1 MNTQHHEAGGAKPA
15 LTVQQAIAEASRC
28 LLCHDAPCSQG
39 CPGGT
44 DPAKFIRQIRF
55 FNFKGA
61 ARTVLRNNPLGG
73 VCAHVCP
80 SGETCVKACLRSGL
94 DRPIDID
101 GLQRFAVDHGRQLGL
116 TALFPGEPRPEK
128 VAVVGGGPAG
138 LAAAARLA
146 QLGYKV
152 TLLEARAAVGGMLR
166 YGVPE
171 SRLSDAA
178 LDADLAEILALG
190 VEVRTGMKLE
200 SENAALGLLDQGFAA
215 VFVAPGLWA
224 PAQLKVPGIEL
235 DGVSNAIEFLA
246 LARTDAAAARGLV
259 EGRAVAV
266 IGGGSVAMDV
276 AHVAKLLG
284 ARRLYAIALEGMA
297 ELPAA
302 ERELALAFADGVS
315 IKAQCMVTKILG
327 EAGRVVS
334 VEGVETEWIDPAG
347 KLIPSNARPIEG
359 TSFALRVGAVIQ
371 AIGQGPAPGVG
382 GLVAAAAKER
392 GLLVADEKTAATTV
406 ARIFA
411 GGDVVRGAGTVVQ
424 AVGDGTRAATAIHEL
439 LSGSKEVA
447 R

>member
-1 MNTQHHEAGGAKPA
+1 MSNTEQLTGGARSA

-28 LLCHDAPCSQG
+28 LLCHDAPCSQA

-80 SGETCVKACLRSGL
+80 SAETCVKACLRTGL

-101 GLQRFAVDHGRQLGL
+101 GLQRFAVEHGRQVGL
-116 TALFPGEPRPEK
+116 TALFPGEPRPEQ

-152 TLLEARAAVGGMLR
+152 TLLEARGAVGGMLR
-166 YGVPE
+166 YGVPA
-171 SRLSDAA
+171 SRLSDEA

-190 VEVRTGMKLE
+190 VEVRTGTALE
-200 SENAALGLLDQGFAA
+200 SENAALGLLGQGFAA
-215 VFVAPGLWA
+215 VFVAPGLWK
-224 PAQLKVPGIEL
+224 PAQLNLPGSEL
-235 DGVSNAIEFLA
+235 RGVSTALEFLA
-246 LARTDAAAARGLV
+246 LARTDAAAAQAFV
-259 EGRAVAV
+259 EGRNVAV

-276 AHVAKLLG
+276 THVARTLG

-302 ERELALAFADGVS
+302 ERELSLALADGV
-315 IKAQCMVTKILG
+315 IVKPQCMVTRILG
-327 EAGRVVS
+327 EGSTVVG
-334 VEGVETEWIDPAG
+334 VEGVETEWIEPGG
-347 KLIPSNARPIEG
+347 KLVPSNARPIEG
-359 TSFALRVGAVIQ
+359 TSFRLRVGAVIQ
-371 AIGQGPAPGVG
+371 AIGQGPGPAVA
-382 GLVAAAAKER
+382 GLVAAAATDR
-392 GLLVADEKTAATTV
+392 GLLVADERTRATSV
-406 ARIFA
+406 ARVYA

-424 AVGDGTRAATAIHEL
+424 AVGDGARAAAAIHEL
-439 LSGSKEVA
+439 LSGAKEVA
-447 R
+447 Q